1 MSAARV
7 VCARQ
12 LVGAIN
18 SQASNR
24 HDESKLTLPAQA
36 ASRDPYFLDRLRFV
50 RAQADVFSV
59 IFLSFALGRR
69 PRYGGDGPHRHDICS
84 TF

>member
-1 MSAARV
+1 MSAPRV
-7 VCARQ
+7 VRARQ

-36 ASRDPYFLDRLRFV
+36 ASRDPFFLDRLRFV

-59 IFLSFALGRR
+59 IFLSFALGRW
-69 PRYGGDGPHRHDICS
+69 PRYGGSGR
-84 TF
+84 T